1 MVIHYDP
8 WWNVAAENQASD
20 RAHRIGQEKTVS
32 VFKLIS
38 KGTIEE
44 RIRELQRRKAQLA
57 DNILNG
63 DTISLSSLS
72 KSEILSILNI

>member
-1 MVIHYDP
+1 MWQLKIRHLT
-8 WWNVAAENQASD
+8 E
-20 RAHRIGQEKTVS
+20 RIGQDKVVS
-32 VFKLIS
+32 VFKLIT

-63 DTISLSSLS
+63 ETISLSGLS
-72 KSEILSILNI
+72 KSELLSILNV